1 MYTNDYNNECPAMA
15 DPMQF
20 EGIDP
25 VSEIDA
31 HYTVTTKKHVE
42 FTVPMV
48 LVRTGS
54 LQSY

>member
-1 MYTNDYNNECPAMA
+1 MYANDYNNECPAMA

-31 HYTVTTKKHVE
+31 HYTVTTKKYVE
-42 FTVPMV
+42 ITVPLV
-48 LVRTGS
+48 LVRAGS